1 MNRRAFLTL
10 PLLGAAALAAET
22 KPRPLVIR
30 PARTGKWEASPPDV
44 QKVLDSA
51 AGEIWKHFPEG
62 ELPPILVEPK
72 GGPIVLFRRGPKGE
86 YYVRLDTGKTYWC
99 QYAFQFAHEFCH
111 ILCGY
116 KESAK
121 ENKWFE
127 ESVCEMASLFAL
139 RAMARTWQTKPPYP
153 NWQSFHKA
161 LHSYAADRIKNAQ
174 LPEGVPLVAWY
185 RQNEPILRR
194 NATMREKNNIV
205 AVQLLPIFE
214 KHPDHWPAVRWL
226 NTRATEKPRTFR
238 QYLLDWQQSAPE
250 KHRGFIHDI
259 ARQFGVDLPKG

>member
-1 MNRRAFLTL
+1 MRRALSL
-10 PLLGAAALAAET
+10 ALLLATVAVAAEST
-22 KPRPLVIR
+22 SKPLVIR
-30 PARTGKWEASPPDV
+30 PARTSKWEASPLDV

-51 AGEIWKHFPEG
+51 AGEIWQHFPER

-72 GGPIVLFRRGPKGE
+72 GGPIVLFRRGLKGE
-86 YYVRLDTGKTYWC
+86 YTVRLDTGKTYWC

-111 ILCGY
+111 ILCNY

-139 RAMARTWQTKPPYP
+139 RGMARSEQTKPPYP
-153 NWQSFHKA
+153 NWQRD

-174 LPEGVPLVAWY
+174 LPEGVPLAVWY

-194 NATMREKNNIV
+194 NPTMREKNNIV

-214 KHPDHWPAVRWL
+214 KHPDHWPAVGWL
-226 NTRATEKPRTFR
+226 NARATKKPRTFT

-250 KHRGFIHDI
+250 KHRGFIRHV
-259 ARQFGVDLPKG
+259 ARQFGVVLPKA